1 MVSLRHKLLLFIL
14 PLCLTLLTGITAY
27 SYYLA
32 KERIT
37 QDRIVLYLE
46 QIAVDIADTIQL
58 TILEKEEETIS
69 MTLYSEFRN
78 FLRGTTPP
86 DSPQLLLDQLLLVHE
101 VYDVLALFDVNGTLL
116 LCNSINRNQIRE
128 ELDPEKLRSLRG
140 EKLVR
145 YTPED
150 GWLQ

>member
-58 TILEKEEETIS
+58 TILEKKEETIS
-69 MTLYSEFRN
+69 MTLHSEFRN
-78 FLRGTTPP
+78 FLRGTTPHP
-86 DSPQLLLDQLLLVHE
+86 PQLLLDQLLVVH
-101 VYDVLALFDVNGTLL
+101 
-116 LCNSINRNQIRE
+116 
-128 ELDPEKLRSLRG
+128 
-140 EKLVR
+140 
-145 YTPED
+145 
-150 GWLQ
+150 